1 MEIVKLSL
9 KEQIR
14 RTRIENSLAECDPS
28 ISFLYRGK
36 IYSVSYFYDT
46 YFRFF
51 WKAIGENKEKLKLR
65 EIPLYDGDVIIYGVT
80 NVNKFIDFLIEY
92 SVRFICNIRGKEQG
106 YIWDMYVMCYPQE
119 LLEKLHFYFHNM
131 FTYYD
136 FMLHGP
142 YIRFYVP
149 RTDDERLDII
159 LRNTVAGILNY
170 VVGVSEGEFGKKNI
184 IIAR

>member
-1 MEIVKLSL
+1 MKIVKLSL

-14 RTRIENSLAECDPS
+14 RTRIENSLAECNSS

-51 WKAIGENKEKLKLR
+51 WKAVEENKEKLKLR
-65 EIPLYDGDVIIYGVT
+65 DIPLYDGDVIIYGVT
-80 NVNKFIDFLIEY
+80 NINKFVDFLIEY
-92 SVRFICNIRGKEQG
+92 SVRFICNIRGKEKG
-106 YIWDMYVMCYPQE
+106 YIWDMYAMCYPEE
-119 LLEKLHFYFHNM
+119 LMKKLNFYFLNM

-136 FMLHGP
+136 YALYAP

-149 RTDDERLDII
+149 KNDEQMLDII
-159 LRNTVAGILNY
+159 LKNTVAGILKY
-170 VVGVSEGEFGKKNI
+170 VVGVSEGEFREKGI
-184 IIAR
+184 IITR